1 MRVKEPDCKLAVSDS
16 DYSYALIPSLRC
28 LFSFA
33 LNRHLLR
40 LLTMETA
47 NYLKNKP
54 VYLYLVTGVESMSN
68 GEPIRLKVAESNQG
82 DVGKGIIRVS
92 EHFLEKLNARTLD
105 VVEVTGTR
113 STAALA
119 VNAYSADQGS
129 DIARMDGLIRSNAGT
144 SIGQYV
150 DVKKAVW
157 SEAKHVTL
165 APVTPGMQIFA
176 PGDVLT
182 KVFHGR
188 PVMKGDVI
196 STTSVR
202 KPPTDSLGRETMF
215 EEIFRGFLGAQA
227 FGLGEIKLRVV
238 STSPGGIVKIN
249 ESTEM
254 ELLPQAV
261 EAADRPVPSVVY
273 EDIGG
278 IKPAI
283 TKVREMIELPLK
295 HPELF
300 DRLGIDPPKGVL
312 LHGPPGTGKTMLA
325 KAVANE
331 SDAYFISING
341 PEIMS
346 KYYGESE
353 KALRDI
359 FEEAEKNTPAIIF
372 LDELDSIAPKRGE
385 VTGEVERRVVAQ
397 LLSLMDGLK
406 ERKNVIVIGSTNRP
420 EALDMALRRPGRFD
434 REIELGVPD
443 IDGRR
448 EIFLIHTRGMPL
460 NENVNLDEL
469 AERTYGFVG
478 ADIAAVTREAAMN
491 ALRRILPEIDLDEP
505 TIPKEILDRLIVQR
519 DDFESAMREVQPSA
533 LREVLVEIP
542 NVKWEDIG
550 GLESVKELLVEAVE
564 WPLRH
569 AESFRRLGI
578 DAPKGIL
585 LYGPPGT
592 GKTMLAKAVANES
605 EANFITVKGSALL
618 SKWYGESEKRVEEIF
633 RRAKQVA
640 PTIIFLDEL
649 DALVPIRGGALGEPH
664 VTERV
669 VNQLLS
675 EMDGLEELR
684 GVVVIGA
691 TNRPD
696 IIDPAL
702 LRPGR
707 FDELIMVPVPDAESR
722 RKIFEVHLKKM
733 PLDKDVSIDEL
744 VSLTDQY
751 TGADIAAVVRKAG
764 RMALREN
771 MQSNIVSQKH
781 FLAAIDE
788 IGPSVTPDTMKYYT
802 KLGGEL
808 RKRAS
813 REIERGGEIYA

>member
-1 MRVKEPDCKLAVSDS
+1 MTE
-16 DYSYALIPSLRC
+16 
-28 LFSFA
+28 
-33 LNRHLLR
+33 
-40 LLTMETA
+40 
-47 NYLKNKP
+47 
-54 VYLYLVTGVESMSN
+54 GES
-68 GEPIRLKVAESNQG
+68 IRLKVSEANQG
-82 DVGKGIIRVS
+82 DVGKGIVRIG
-92 EHFLEKLNARTLD
+92 EDFLAKIDARPLD
-105 VVEVTGTR
+105 VVELVGSR
-113 STAALA
+113 PTAALA
-119 VNAYSADQGS
+119 VSAYSQDQGL
-129 DIARMDGLIRSNAGT
+129 DMIRMDGLIRSNAGT

-150 DVKKAVW
+150 EVKKAAW
-157 SEAKHVTL
+157 SDAKHVTL
-165 APVTPGMQIFA
+165 APVTQGMQIFA

-182 KVFHGR
+182 RVFNGR
-188 PVMKGDVI
+188 PLIKGDVI

-202 KPPTDSLGRETMF
+202 KPPSDSIGGRETMF
-215 EEIFRGFLGAQA
+215 EELFRGFLGAQA

-238 STSPGGIVKIN
+238 STSPAGIVKI
-249 ESTEM
+249 TEGTDI

-261 EAADRPVPSVVY
+261 ESPERTVPSVVY

-278 IKPAI
+278 LKPVI

-353 KALRDI
+353 KALRDL
-359 FEEAEKNTPAIIF
+359 FEEAEKNAPAIIF

-443 IDGRR
+443 MQGRM
-448 EIFLIHTRGMPL
+448 EIFQIHSRGMPL
-460 NENVNLDEL
+460 ADDVALEDY
-469 AERTYGFVG
+469 AARTYGFVG
-478 ADIAAVTREAAMN
+478 ADISAVSREAAMN

-505 TIPKEILDRLIVQR
+505 TIPKEILDRLVVQK
-519 DDFESAMREVQPSA
+519 DDFEAALREVSPSAMREI
-533 LREVLVEIP
+533 LVEVP
-542 NVKWEDIG
+542 DVSWQDIG
-550 GLESVKELLVEAVE
+550 GLEPVKQLLVEAVE
-564 WPLRH
+564 WPLRY
-569 AESFRRLGI
+569 AESFRRIGI

-605 EANFITVKGSALL
+605 ESNFITVKGSALL

-633 RRAKQVA
+633 HKARQVA
-640 PTIIFLDEL
+640 PSIIFLDEL
-649 DALVPIRGGALGEPH
+649 DALVPVRGGGAGEPH

-675 EMDGLEELR
+675 EMDGLEELH

-707 FDELIMVPVPDAESR
+707 FDELIMAPVPDVESR
-722 RKIFEVHLKKM
+722 RKIFQVHLKKV
-733 PLDKDVSIDEL
+733 PLAEDIDMEAL
-744 VSLTDQY
+744 IGQTDNY

-764 RMALREN
+764 RLALRED
-771 MQSNIVSQKH
+771 MAADKIGQKH
-781 FLAAIDE
+781 FLAALEE
-788 IGPSVTPDTMKYYT
+788 IGPSVTPETMKYYSRMAS
-802 KLGGEL
+802 EL
-808 RKRAS
+808 RKKAS
-813 REIERGGEIYA
+813 REVERGEMYA

>member
-1 MRVKEPDCKLAVSDS
+1 MTE
-16 DYSYALIPSLRC
+16 
-28 LFSFA
+28 
-33 LNRHLLR
+33 
-40 LLTMETA
+40 
-47 NYLKNKP
+47 
-54 VYLYLVTGVESMSN
+54 GESV
-68 GEPIRLKVAESNQG
+68 RLKVSEANQG
-82 DVGKGIIRVS
+82 DVGKGIVRVG
-92 EHFLEKLNARTLD
+92 EDFLAKIDARPLD
-105 VVEVTGTR
+105 VVEVVGSR
-113 STAALA
+113 PTAALA
-119 VNAYSADQGS
+119 VSAYSQDQ
-129 DIARMDGLIRSNAGT
+129 DLDMIRMDGLIRSNAGT

-150 DVKKAVW
+150 EVRRAQW
-157 SEAKHVTL
+157 SEARHVTL
-165 APVTPGMQIFA
+165 APVTQGMQIFA

-182 KVFHGR
+182 KVFNGR
-188 PVMKGDVI
+188 PLIRGDII

-202 KPPTDSLGRETMF
+202 RPPPDTIGSRETMF

-227 FGLGEIKLRVV
+227 FGLGEIKLRVI
-238 STSPGGIVKIN
+238 STTPGGIVKI
-249 ESTEM
+249 TEGTDI

-261 EAADRPVPSVVY
+261 ETPERSVPSVVY

-278 IKPAI
+278 LKPVI
-283 TKVREMIELPLK
+283 TKVREVIELPLK

-359 FEEAEKNTPAIIF
+359 FEEAEKNAPAIIF

-420 EALDMALRRPGRFD
+420 EALDVALRRPGRFD
-434 REIELGVPD
+434 REIALGVPD
-443 IDGRR
+443 HEGRM
-448 EIFLIHTRGMPL
+448 EIFQIHTRGMPL
-460 NENVNLDEL
+460 TEDVALGES
-469 AERTYGFVG
+469 ASRTYGFVG
-478 ADIAAVTREAAMN
+478 ADISAVSREAAMN

-505 TIPKEILDRLIVQR
+505 TISKDVLDRLIVQK
-519 DDFESAMREVQPSA
+519 DDFDAALREVSPSAMREI
-533 LREVLVEIP
+533 LVEVP
-542 NVKWEDIG
+542 NVSWEDIG
-550 GLESVKELLVEAVE
+550 GLEYVKQLLVEAVE
-564 WPLRH
+564 WPLRYS
-569 AESFRRLGI
+569 ESFHRLGI

-633 RRAKQVA
+633 KKARQVA
-640 PTIIFLDEL
+640 PAIIFLDEL
-649 DALVPIRGGALGEPH
+649 DALVPLRGGGSGEPH

-675 EMDGLEELR
+675 EMDGLEELH

-707 FDELIMVPVPDAESR
+707 FDELILAPVPDGEAR
-722 RKIFEVHLKKM
+722 RKIFQVHLKKA
-733 PLDKDVSIDEL
+733 PLADDISVDEL
-744 VSLTDQY
+744 IAQTDQY

-764 RMALREN
+764 RLALRED
-771 MQSNIVSQKH
+771 MAAEKIAQRH
-781 FLAAIDE
+781 FLAALQE
-788 IGPSVTPDTMKYYT
+788 IGPSVTPDTMNYYS
-802 KLGGEL
+802 KLGKEL
-808 RKRAS
+808 RKKAS
-813 REIERGGEIYA
+813 REVERGDMYA

>member
-1 MRVKEPDCKLAVSDS
+1 MSD
-16 DYSYALIPSLRC
+16 D
-28 LFSFA
+28 
-33 LNRHLLR
+33 
-40 LLTMETA
+40 EQ
-47 NYLKNKP
+47 
-54 VYLYLVTGVESMSN
+54 
-68 GEPIRLKVAESNQG
+68 IRLKVAEANQG
-82 DVGKGIIRVS
+82 DVGKGIVRIG
-92 EHFLEKLNARTLD
+92 EEFLAKLGARPLD
-105 VVEVTGTR
+105 VVEVAGSR

-119 VNAYSADQGS
+119 VNAYSADQGA
-129 DIARMDGLIRSNAGT
+129 DMIRMDGLIRSNAGS

-150 DVKKAVW
+150 EIRKALW
-157 SEAKHVTL
+157 SEARHVTL
-165 APVTPGMQIFA
+165 APVTHGMQIFA

-182 KVFHGR
+182 KVFNGR
-188 PVMKGDVI
+188 PVTRGDVI

-202 KPPTDSLGRETMF
+202 KPPSDSVGRETMF

-238 STSPGGIVKIN
+238 STTPAGIVKI
-249 ESTEM
+249 TEATEI

-261 EAADRPVPSVVY
+261 ETPERPVPSVVY

-278 IKPAI
+278 LKSVIV
-283 TKVREMIELPLK
+283 KVREIIELPLK

-312 LHGPPGTGKTMLA
+312 LLGPPGTGKTMLA

-353 KALRDI
+353 KALRDL

-434 REIELGVPD
+434 REIELGIPD
-443 IDGRR
+443 AEGRR
-448 EIFLIHTRGMPL
+448 EILLIHTRGMPL
-460 NENVNLDEL
+460 SDDIDLNEY

-478 ADIAAVTREAAMN
+478 ADIAAVNREAAMN
-491 ALRRILPEIDLDEP
+491 ALRRILPEINLDET
-505 TIPKEILDRLIVQR
+505 TIPKEVLDRLVVQKE
-519 DDFESAMREVQPSA
+519 DFEAALREVQPSA
-533 LREVLVEIP
+533 MREILVEIP
-542 NVKWEDIG
+542 NVRWEDIG
-550 GLESVKELLVEAVE
+550 GLEEVKQLLKEAVE
-564 WPLRH
+564 WPLRN
-569 AESFRRLGI
+569 ADSFRRLGI
-578 DAPKGIL
+578 EAPKGIL

-592 GKTMLAKAVANES
+592 GKTMLAKAVANQS
-605 EANFITVKGSALL
+605 DANFISVKGSALL

-633 RRAKQVA
+633 RKARQVS
-640 PTIIFLDEL
+640 PSIIFLDEL
-649 DALVPIRGGALGEPH
+649 DALVPIRGGAVGEPH
-664 VTERV
+664 VTERI

-707 FDELIMVPVPDAESR
+707 FDEMIMVPVPGLESR
-722 RKIFEVHLKKM
+722 RKIFRVHLQKM
-733 PLDKDVSIDEL
+733 PLAGDVDIEEM
-744 VSLTDQY
+744 VKLTEQY

-764 RMALREN
+764 RLALRED
-771 MQSNIVSQKH
+771 MQTEEVSQKH
-781 FLAAIDE
+781 FLTALLE
-788 IGPSVTPDTMKYYT
+788 IGPSVTPDTMKYYA
-802 KLGGEL
+802 KLGMEL
-808 RKRAS
+808 RKKAS
-813 REIERGGEIYA
+813 REVERGGEMYV

>member
-1 MRVKEPDCKLAVSDS
+1 
-16 DYSYALIPSLRC
+16 
-28 LFSFA
+28 
-33 LNRHLLR
+33 
-40 LLTMETA
+40 
-47 NYLKNKP
+47 
-54 VYLYLVTGVESMSN
+54 MSN
-68 GEPIRLKVAESNQG
+68 GEPVKLKVSEANQG
-82 DVGKGIIRVS
+82 DVGKGIVRIS
-92 EHFLEKLNARTLD
+92 EEYLQLMGARTLD
-105 VVEVTGTR
+105 VVEIIGSR
-113 STAALA
+113 STAALT
-119 VNAYSADQGS
+119 VNAYSADQGA

-144 SIGQYV
+144 SIGQYIEV
-150 DVKKAVW
+150 RKAVW

-165 APVTPGMQIFA
+165 APVTQGMQIFA

-182 KVFHGR
+182 KVFQGR
-188 PVMKGDVI
+188 PVTKGDVI

-202 KPPTDSLGRETMF
+202 KPPSDSFGRETVF

-238 STSPGGIVKIN
+238 STSPGGIVKI
-249 ESTEM
+249 TEGSEI
-254 ELLPQAV
+254 ELLPQAIEV
-261 EAADRPVPSVVY
+261 PERPVPSVVY

-300 DRLGIDPPKGVL
+300 DRLGIDPPRGVL

-353 KALRDI
+353 KALRDL
-359 FEEAEKNTPAIIF
+359 FEEAEKNKPAIIF

-420 EALDMALRRPGRFD
+420 EALDIALRRPGRFD

-443 IDGRR
+443 FEGRH
-448 EIFLIHTRGMPL
+448 EIFQIHTRGMPL
-460 NENVNLDEL
+460 ADDVEIDDF

-505 TIPKEILDRLIVQR
+505 TIPREILEKLIVHKE
-519 DDFESAMREVQPSA
+519 DFEAALREVQPSA
-533 LREVLVEIP
+533 LREIMVEVP
-542 NVKWEDIG
+542 NVAWEDIG
-550 GLESVKELLVEAVE
+550 GLEPVKQLLIEAVE
-564 WPLRH
+564 WPLRN
-569 AESFRRLGI
+569 AESFKRLGI
-578 DAPKGIL
+578 EAPKGIL

-605 EANFITVKGSALL
+605 DANFITVKGSALL
-618 SKWYGESEKRVEEIF
+618 SKWYGESEKRVEEVF
-633 RRAKQVA
+633 RRAKQVS
-640 PTIIFLDEL
+640 PSIIFLDEL
-649 DALVPIRGGALGEPH
+649 DALVPVRGGAVGEPH
-664 VTERV
+664 VTERI

-707 FDELIMVPVPDAESR
+707 FDELIMAPVPDLDAR
-722 RKIFEVHLKKM
+722 RKIFDVHLNRM
-733 PLDKDVSIDEL
+733 PLAEDIDIEEL
-744 VSLTDQY
+744 VKMTEQY
-751 TGADIAAVVRKAG
+751 TGADIASVARKAG
-764 RMALREN
+764 RLALREDIH
-771 MQSNIVSQKH
+771 SRTVSQAN
-781 FLAAIDE
+781 FLAAISDT
-788 IGPSVTPDTMKYYT
+788 GPSVTPDTMKYYT

-808 RKRAS
+808 RKKAS
-813 REIERGGEIYA
+813 REVERGGIYA

>member
-1 MRVKEPDCKLAVSDS
+1 
-16 DYSYALIPSLRC
+16 
-28 LFSFA
+28 
-33 LNRHLLR
+33 
-40 LLTMETA
+40 
-47 NYLKNKP
+47 
-54 VYLYLVTGVESMSN
+54 MSN
-68 GEPIRLKVAESNQG
+68 GEPLRLKVAEANQG
-82 DVGKGIIRVS
+82 DVGKGIVRIS
-92 EHFLEKLNARTLD
+92 EEHLSKIGVRTLD
-105 VVEVTGTR
+105 VVEVLGSR
-113 STAALA
+113 STSALA
-119 VNAYSADQGS
+119 VNAYSADQGM
-129 DIARMDGLIRSNAGT
+129 DIIRMDGLIRSNAGT
-144 SIGQYV
+144 SIGQYIEV
-150 DVKKAVW
+150 RKANW
-157 SEAKHVTL
+157 SDAKHVTL
-165 APVTPGMQIFA
+165 APVTQGMQIFA

-182 KVFHGR
+182 KVFQGR
-188 PVMKGDVI
+188 PVTKGDVI
-196 STTSVR
+196 STTSIR
-202 KPPTDSLGRETMF
+202 KPPADTFGRETMF

-238 STSPGGIVKIN
+238 TTSPSGIVKI
-249 ESTEM
+249 TEGTEI

-261 EAADRPVPSVVY
+261 EVAERPVPSVVY

-353 KALRDI
+353 KALRDL
-359 FEEAEKNTPAIIF
+359 FEEAEKNTPSIIF

-443 IDGRR
+443 FDGRH
-448 EIFLIHTRGMPL
+448 EIFQIHTRGMPL
-460 NENVNLDEL
+460 ADDFDIDEFAEN
-469 AERTYGFVG
+469 TYGFVG
-478 ADIAAVTREAAMN
+478 ADIAAVSREAAMN
-491 ALRRILPEIDLDEP
+491 ALRRILPEIDLDAP
-505 TIPKEILDRLIVQR
+505 TIPREILDRLIVHKE
-519 DDFESAMREVQPSA
+519 DFETAMREVQPSA
-533 LREVLVEIP
+533 LREIMVEVP
-542 NVKWEDIG
+542 NVAWEDIG
-550 GLESVKELLVEAVE
+550 GLEGVKQLLIEAVE

-569 AESFRRLGI
+569 ADSFRRIGI

-605 EANFITVKGSALL
+605 DANFISVKGSALL

-633 RRAKQVA
+633 RRARQVA
-640 PTIIFLDEL
+640 PSIIFLDEL
-649 DALVPIRGGALGEPH
+649 DALVPVRGGAMGEPH
-664 VTERV
+664 VTERI

-675 EMDGLEELR
+675 EMDGLEELH

-691 TNRPD
+691 TNRPA

-707 FDELIMVPVPDAESR
+707 FDELIMAPVPDAESR
-722 RKIFEVHLKKM
+722 RKIFDVHLQEM
-733 PLDKDVSIDEL
+733 PLSPDVSVEEL
-744 VSLTDQY
+744 VRLTDQY

-764 RMALREN
+764 RLALRED
-771 MQSNIVSQKH
+771 MESKTVSQRN
-781 FLAAIDE
+781 FLSAIQD
-788 IGPSVTPDTMKYYT
+788 IGPSVTPDTMNYYS

-813 REIERGGEIYA
+813 REVERGEMYV

>member
-1 MRVKEPDCKLAVSDS
+1 MTEG
-16 DYSYALIPSLRC
+16 
-28 LFSFA
+28 
-33 LNRHLLR
+33 
-40 LLTMETA
+40 ET
-47 NYLKNKP
+47 
-54 VYLYLVTGVESMSN
+54 E
-68 GEPIRLKVAESNQG
+68 RLKVSEANQG
-82 DVGKGIIRVS
+82 DVGKGIVRMG
-92 EHFLEKLNARTLD
+92 EDFLIKIGARPLD
-105 VVEVTGTR
+105 VVEITGSR
-113 STAALA
+113 PTAALA
-119 VNAYSADQGS
+119 VSAYSQDQGT
-129 DIARMDGLIRSNAGT
+129 DMIRMDGLIRSNAGT

-150 DVKKAVW
+150 EVKLATW

-165 APVTPGMQIFA
+165 APVTQGMQIFA

-182 KVFHGR
+182 KVFNGR
-188 PVMKGDVI
+188 PLTRGDVI

-238 STSPGGIVKIN
+238 STSPGGIVKI
-249 ESTEM
+249 TEGTDI

-261 EAADRPVPSVVY
+261 ETPERSVPSVVY
-273 EDIGG
+273 EDVGG
-278 IKPAI
+278 LKPVI

-353 KALRDI
+353 KALRDL

-372 LDELDSIAPKRGE
+372 LDELDSIAPKRGD

-443 IDGRR
+443 MDGRM
-448 EIFLIHTRGMPL
+448 EIFQIHTRGMPL
-460 NENVNLDEL
+460 HEDVVLEDY
-469 AERTYGFVG
+469 AKRTYGFVG
-478 ADIAAVTREAAMN
+478 ADISAVSREAAMN
-491 ALRRILPEIDLDEP
+491 ALRRILPEIDLEET
-505 TIPKEILDRLIVQR
+505 TIPKEILDRLIVQK
-519 DDFESAMREVQPSA
+519 DDFEAAMREVQPSA
-533 LREVLVEIP
+533 MREILVEVP
-542 NVKWEDIG
+542 NVNWEDIG
-550 GLESVKELLVEAVE
+550 GLESVKQLLVEAVE
-564 WPLRH
+564 WPLRN
-569 AESFRRLGI
+569 AESFLRLGI

-633 RRAKQVA
+633 RKARQVA
-640 PTIIFLDEL
+640 PAIIFLDEL
-649 DALVPIRGGALGEPH
+649 DALVPIRGGAMGEPH
-664 VTERV
+664 ATERI
-669 VNQLLS
+669 VNQLLN
-675 EMDGLEELR
+675 EMDGLEELH

-707 FDELIMVPVPDAESR
+707 FDELILAPVPDLESR
-722 RKIFEVHLKKM
+722 RKIFQVHLKKA
-733 PLDKDVSIDEL
+733 PLAEDIDIEEL
-744 VSLTDQY
+744 IGQTDQY

-764 RMALREN
+764 RLALRED
-771 MQSNIVSQKH
+771 MEASKIYQKH
-781 FLAAIDE
+781 FLAALQE
-788 IGPSVTPDTMKYYT
+788 IGPSVTPDTMKYYSQIG
-802 KLGGEL
+802 KEL
-808 RKRAS
+808 RKKAS
-813 REIERGGEIYA
+813 REVERGDIYA